1 MYEIIYLSIYHFIHT
16 QNHTFP
22 YSVSISSVIHIIGM
36 NADNHNS
43 SSDDCHDDNQD
54 RCLPLSVLFSSN
66 QHDYNVKTIDQNPF
80 DNESFR
86 CMTKMKAKRAF
97 LKRYGDSSFYLVYDF
112 EKCKGNRR
120 KEDVILNVLFKMG
133 VSFYLFK
140 NLFGIGH
147 SRKDF

>member
-1 MYEIIYLSIYHFIHT
+1 
-16 QNHTFP
+16 
-22 YSVSISSVIHIIGM
+22 M
-36 NADNHNS
+36 NADNDNS
-43 SSDDCHDDNQD
+43 SSNDCHDDNRD
-54 RCLPLSVLFSSN
+54 HCLPLSVLISSN
-66 QHDYNVKTIDQNPF
+66 QHNYNAKTIDQNPF

-86 CMTKMKAKRAF
+86 CMTDEKRVF

-133 VSFYLFK
+133 VSSYLFK

>member
-1 MYEIIYLSIYHFIHT
+1 
-16 QNHTFP
+16 
-22 YSVSISSVIHIIGM
+22 M
-36 NADNHNS
+36 NADNDNS
-43 SSDDCHDDNQD
+43 SSDDCHHDNRD

-120 KEDVILNVLFKMG
+120 KEDVILNVLLKMG
-133 VSFYLFK
+133 ASSYLFR